1 MKKLFS
7 ILAAALVATAAT
19 TPAHAELT
27 PDGVVAVENFNKLES
42 CMKDMVAVLEK
53 VKDKESADAQATAL
67 VEAAKALG
75 EQMAAMDS
83 LQHQLTGMPNDDDQ
97 AAFEQCRNN
106 LHVAGMNLQTELQRL
121 AMVNFY
127 ESEAFIQALMS
138 LQQTGE

>member
-7 ILAAALVATAAT
+7 ILAAALVATAAI

-97 AAFEQCRNN
+97 TAFEQCRNN